1 MAISFATI
9 AARRFGYGLKP
20 GETPPADV
28 AGLMLQL
35 ERGSAARPRFPHE
48 GNTGRREAVGRLV
61 SVRLVEARAAQ
72 DGRPNPSLRKET
84 QDEAER
90 LLRRDALARVAQ
102 AVASENGFF
111 ERLAGF
117 WVNHFSINA
126 TKTYELR
133 LLTSLFE
140 AEAIRPHLRGRFVDL
155 LRAAV
160 LHPAML
166 IYLDQSSSVGPES
179 PAAERSGG
187 TLNRSLAQELLETYT
202 LGPHGGFTPED
213 VTGAALILTGLAVDA
228 RTLEVSNRPG
238 RAEPGAQ
245 KLLGKSYS
253 DTARNGSDHMQML
266 ADLAQHPATAQHVC
280 GKLASSFIADEVP
293 ADLVESMVAAW
304 QASDGNLSAVYK
316 AMLEHPLAFAPEA
329 RKVVTPFGFVVS
341 ALRAFDVK
349 GGQFEALVKA
359 DDDQGGDAVAP
370 PDGKVVVPRRQPSAA
385 RLLTLQS
392 LRRMG
397 QPVWEPPSPNG
408 FPDDA
413 GSWLS
418 AHQLTERIS
427 WARMAVRM
435 LAQDVSPLDF
445 LQSAL
450 GDGVSDHTRACVA
463 DAPNKV
469 HAYTIAL
476 ASPQFNR
483 S

>member
-9 AARRFGYGLKP
+9 AARRFCYGLKP

-28 AGLMLQL
+28 AALMRQL
-35 ERGSAARPRFPHE
+35 ERGAKAKPRFPHE
-48 GNTGRREAVGRLV
+48 GNTGRRETVGRLV
-61 SVRLVEARAAQ
+61 SVRVVEAKAAQ

-84 QDEAER
+84 QEEAER

-111 ERLAGF
+111 ERLSSF
-117 WVNHFSINA
+117 WVDHFAINA

-133 LLTSLFE
+133 LLTPLFE
-140 AEAIRPHLRGRFVDL
+140 AEAIRPNLTGKFADL
-155 LRAAV
+155 LRSAV

-166 IYLDQSSSVGPES
+166 IYLEQTNSVGPES
-179 PAAERSGG
+179 PAAERTGAG
-187 TLNRSLAQELLETYT
+187 LNQNLALELLETHT
-202 LGPHGGFTPED
+202 LGPHGGFTPQD
-213 VTGAALILTGLAVDA
+213 VTGAALILTGLAVDN

-245 KLLGKSYS
+245 MLMGKSYS
-253 DTARNGSDHMQML
+253 DSARNGSDHLEML
-266 ADLAQHPATAQHVC
+266 ADLAKHPATMRHICA
-280 GKLASSFIADEVP
+280 KLANHFIADEVP
-293 ADLVESMVAAW
+293 ADMVDGMIAAW
-304 QASDGNLSAVYK
+304 QASDGTLSTVYQ
-316 AMLEHPLAFAPEA
+316 AMLEHPLAFSPDA

-370 PDGKVVVPRRQPSAA
+370 PDGKVLPKRQPSAA

-418 AHQLTERIS
+418 PAQLTERIS
-427 WARMAVRM
+427 WVRMAVRM
-435 LAQDVSPLDF
+435 LAQDVSPMDF
-445 LQSAL
+445 LQAAL
-450 GDGVSDHTRACVA
+450 GDSVSEHTRASVA

-469 HAYTIAL
+469 HAYTMAL

-483 S
+483 R